1 MEFKE
6 FKEEVKPLRKFL
18 LILIGIVVG
27 TIIVSI
33 IFTNIRQ
40 ASFNKVKVKEYNI
53 LVTTQI
59 GYDFA
64 KKILDEEDDVNL
76 LTRDKDVFGETY
88 EVTPKNLREIRKADV
103 IIYCG
108 DEAEPWLKKVLED
121 KIKNTD
127 KILINMCA
135 EMNVLR
141 YYESDNLINNL
152 DYGETSLYNIPVK
165 EKDEGKISYT
175 FWTNPNNAMAILDKL
190 YENLSALSSQHVETY
205 YENYINYKDKLSK
218 VIENYEELK
227 KRIDDEIMLCCFRNI
242 SPYFIQD
249 LNIKYMN
256 IFDNDKKIFEENKAL
271 LNYYIEKV
279 VTSYVIYSD
288 RENKE
293 IVENIV
299 DKEKLFVIDDMT
311 THNQEFSYIDLM
323 SENILA
329 MKKAY

>member
-27 TIIVSI
+27 TIIISI
-33 IFTNIRQ
+33 IFTSIRQ

-165 EKDEGKISYT
+165 EKDEGKRSYT

-227 KRIDDEIMLCCFRNI
+227 KRIDDEIMLCCFRDI

>member
-27 TIIVSI
+27 TIIISI

-165 EKDEGKISYT
+165 EKDEGKRSYT
-175 FWTNPNNAMAILDKL
+175 FWTNPNNAMVILDKL
-190 YENLSALSSQHVETY
+190 YENLSALSSQHVENY
-205 YENYINYKDKLSK
+205 YENYINYRDKLSK

-227 KRIDDEIMLCCFRNI
+227 KRIDDEIMLCCFRDI

-256 IFDNDKKIFEENKAL
+256 IFDNDKKTFEENKAL

-293 IVENIV
+293 IVGNIV

>member
-27 TIIVSI
+27 TIIISI

-165 EKDEGKISYT
+165 EKDEGKRSYT

-256 IFDNDKKIFEENKAL
+256 IFDNDKKTFEENKAL

-293 IVENIV
+293 IVGNIV
-299 DKEKLFVIDDMT
+299 DKEKLFVIYDMT
-311 THNQEFSYIDLM
+311 THNREFSYIDLM

>member
-18 LILIGIVVG
+18 LILTGIVIG
-27 TIIVSI
+27 TIIISI
-33 IFTNIRQ
+33 IFTSIRQ

-135 EMNVLR
+135 EMNVLC

-165 EKDEGKISYT
+165 EKDEGKRSYT

>member
-27 TIIVSI
+27 TIVVSI
-33 IFTNIRQ
+33 IFTNMRQ
-40 ASFNKVKVKEYNI
+40 ADFNKVKTKEYNI

-59 GYDFA
+59 GYDFT

-76 LTRDKDVFGETY
+76 LTRDKDVFGEAY
-88 EVTPKNLREIRKADV
+88 EATPKNLREIRKADV

-242 SPYFIQD
+242 SPYFVQD

-293 IVENIV
+293 IVGNIV